1 MVKRRPS
8 QPLSA
13 PRRETKNGPSIS
25 LVLRTLERSKPQRK
39 SAMKTLSS
47 QLADWVAQPLTGCPG
62 EVVEKIKLNI
72 LDIVGVMIAS
82 RALDTV
88 MAAKRAAMEE
98 GSGAFPIVGHSGKA
112 SLATAAFVNGV
123 MSAVLEFDD
132 THIESNIHPTG
143 FCVAVAIPECH
154 RRSLSGRA
162 LIESVLVGSELSCRL
177 GLVAP
182 IRMHELGFHP
192 TSVYG
197 VFGAAYALAKARN
210 LAPSVIM
217 DAIGTA
223 ASLSGGLISSFED
236 GTSTKTLHVGFAAS
250 SAVKAT
256 AMASEG
262 ISGPANVF
270 EGRFGWFRS
279 FVQSAPE
286 FRFNLLTDKLGL
298 EWETLNIQSKSFP
311 CAYTMMPFIA
321 ATIALRDQHQIKP
334 EQVERI
340 VCDIIPRSIPIVC
353 EPRADK
359 LRPKSTWHGRISLQH
374 TVAEALVMGHMDK
387 GAYAEACLRDAVIN
401 AVADKVEYVADP
413 VRGADKTRSGAKV
426 TIFLTDGR
434 EINHTIHDMPGT
446 RRNPHT
452 RDDYIAKFRSNTRDA
467 FPPARA
473 DEAIDMLLSLEKLD
487 SVAPLFDK
495 LSAGELRA
503 STIEALEEKR

>member
-1 MVKRRPS
+1 MS
-8 QPLSA
+8 
-13 PRRETKNGPSIS
+13 
-25 LVLRTLERSKPQRK
+25 
-39 SAMKTLSS
+39 TLSS
-47 QLADWVAQPLTGCPG
+47 QLADWVAQPRTGYPD
-62 EVVEKIKLNI
+62 EIIEKITLNI

-82 RALDTV
+82 RPLDTV
-88 MAAKRAAMEE
+88 VAAKRAAMEE
-98 GSGAFPIVGHSGKA
+98 GTGVFPIVGHLDKA

-143 FCVAVAIPECH
+143 FCAAVAIPECH
-154 RRSLSGRA
+154 RRGLSGKA
-162 LIESVLVGSELSCRL
+162 LIESVLVGSELACRL

-192 TSVYG
+192 TAVYG
-197 VFGAAYALAKARN
+197 VFGATYALAKARN

-236 GTSTKTLHVGFAAS
+236 GTSTKMLHVGFAAS
-250 SAVKAT
+250 SAAKAV

-262 ISGPANVF
+262 ISGPATVF

-279 FVQSAPE
+279 FVQSAQE
-286 FRFNLLTDKLGL
+286 FRFNRLTDKLGL

-321 ATIALRDQHQIKP
+321 ATIALRDQHQVKP
-334 EQVERI
+334 EQVDRI

-374 TVAEALVMGHMDK
+374 TVAEALVMGRMDK
-387 GAYAEACLRDAVIN
+387 DAYADSCLRNPVIN

-413 VRGADKTRSGAKV
+413 ARGADKARSGARV

-434 EINHTIHDMPGT
+434 EINHIIDDMSGT

-452 RDDYIAKFRSNTRDA
+452 RDDYIAKFKSNTREA
-467 FPPARA
+467 LPSARV
-473 DEAIDMLLSLEKLD
+473 DEVIDMLLSLEELD
-487 SVAPLFDK
+487 NIAPLFDK
-495 LSAGELRA
+495 LRA
-503 STIEALEEKR
+503 N